1 MDTRVVMGEETLLK
15 TAEVQKGNPPKEPGG
30 QTSPLPNIH
39 SLSHPQEQGKDA
51 QLETSDEKDQP
62 HVSQKAEV
70 QEKAPSQPSAD
81 LATSDN
87 EVQEDTEEDETLS
100 KDEVPSHFFSELA
113 CPVAL
118 SFSEPAYGVDP
129 LRVGVP
135 SSLDPDLYYT
145 APSTPIKMPTS
156 SSHLK
161 HHSYPGSPASPLSPG
176 SPSDSEDLC
185 SPLTS
190 PSGSYITAEGGS
202 WTSSYTSSTSHS
214 ASPNLLFPEEIQE
227 APACFVNSL
236 SEIGDEVGE
245 EKGRAGPDREEE
257 KIRNFCLYHPQ
268 NLTNNSQVGIL
279 DTVIPEEDDA
289 SRSDEIN
296 NPRENSRPCWVSENT
311 SPTRTSSST
320 NSQED
325 GGESESSL
333 CPLEDTTTNSEP
345 IQMGMTLPLEACFP
359 EEHYGQM
366 DAHSDLLSTALTPDT
381 DSMTMASSSFS
392 PDSPILFLDAFCPGA
407 LDRLGPDS
415 FILSH
420 AACADD
426 TMDDDRMIPA
436 SLIPFPLHTSLIFKA
451 DSMEITLFPTEDDND
466 VEVNNRNERK
476 DDVDAYGAGEEEA
489 DVEDDDDEEDDFD
502 SNEEY
507 TSDSAKEAANE
518 SRDSNGEEKEEAK
531 VEVKVV
537 EEEQV
542 EEEDKQED
550 DEQEEDEDDES
561 DSKAVDDPTDED
573 TSESFLHSLSETS
586 INDGLDESFCFQ
598 DDTDDSLDSASYNGE
613 EDERL
618 YSTERHA
625 QSLEPIP
632 ADGPDLAQVQQQNE
646 QSSCQD
652 AHTQPFADEQ
662 ESPLQTT
669 ALSDAADASSK
680 DNSVLSKPDGRP
692 LTPEEQSDA
701 ASTSVHERGE
711 DISMYVQETT
721 GKNEIQQQT
730 TLSLEVNYRQADPSA
745 DLNESIEN
753 IEIVEKEAS
762 SEPPEES
769 KVSPNHNQTTTP
781 VVILASPDYATISI
795 SSSPTDTP
803 EQETTS
809 NHSSLQ
815 EESTK
820 ESPHVNSGTL
830 NLGSNDTEVEP
841 IKEPERDSFMLL
853 IKPRHKH
860 SESHR
865 TVGASRVALSKS
877 FTCKLSEPVRV
888 EALPFSNSGSETEA
902 DHNKGSAS
910 VDAGTTEYKS
920 DSGPPLTM
928 VSPTNDL
935 NKGVFLLS
943 CPKDQNPSSS
953 NIPISAS
960 SEFTSELADNLALT
974 PEHGPGDPAQEN
986 LRETSL
992 STDEGVLGA
1001 VGSSHSPL
1009 AISPKRENSETDTS
1023 REIHPGSGMWCD
1035 AGIGLSFG
1043 PGFGSRAKCGF
1054 WEADESLSLSLGKRY
1069 DFEVDSLLVCHPES
1083 QSTQSTIAPNV
1094 SNQVCTNDNNLFV
1107 DDEDNSVDE
1116 KKFHMV
1122 DDDLIKQGE
1131 SNLAHW
1137 KSVEEISEAGGGED
1151 ESSRFPEDNISN
1163 LNTDNETQIQN
1174 TWKNSNYSPFQYLDV
1189 GSCGSLNALSEE
1201 MRHQSVN
1208 VSKSLSNIPLDE
1220 IPLKVPG
1227 EEPLED
1233 PIHQTSNSSLRQVLE
1248 EVTAVGAS
1256 KVDAAIKATNT
1267 ESQLVAPESKKF
1279 SLPQGSFGSFK
1290 SKTDV
1295 CRSRNAHK
1303 GNLLE
1308 AEIVD
1313 LRTAGQRKSDVSSMT
1328 GIRVDEP
1335 KTTDAFRGENSVSV
1349 NSGEIEEERNV
1360 ETRTGKSSS
1369 ALDGSGHAHTLDGGL
1384 CTEAPAM
1391 KGRRRKQNK
1400 HRGSQGGNQGGLSP
1414 DFVENPKKAT
1424 GQLNSTADRWSK
1436 GTIENST
1443 PKRDLNGNNNL
1454 SSTDLHQRA
1463 SGVQGFSSP
1472 ELSSSASGHL
1482 NIVAEVKQEVHCKQ
1496 EALDNRPQTDTQR
1509 GVTVDVNENID
1520 LRKNT
1525 PKMFS
1530 HAPTSNSSST
1540 SLQCASTQP
1549 ENGLSTPVQES
1560 QPVLSAQQS
1569 PYPTSSSLFSPSPTS
1584 RKFTCPSSD
1593 LQQVTTAGG
1602 VSSSSS
1608 TQLSLS
1614 PSKGTHE
1621 HKQAVCVPDSS
1632 HGTSYQHH
1640 SPSQANIINRSNKQA
1655 PTVSMQD
1662 RCTGEYRHTDA
1673 EIFLTSPFKCK
1684 LCDVKS
1690 VTNVSSVR
1698 CWIR

>member
-1 MDTRVVMGEETLLK
+1 M
-15 TAEVQKGNPPKEPGG
+15 
-30 QTSPLPNIH
+30 
-39 SLSHPQEQGKDA
+39 
-51 QLETSDEKDQP
+51 
-62 HVSQKAEV
+62 
-70 QEKAPSQPSAD
+70 
-81 LATSDN
+81 
-87 EVQEDTEEDETLS
+87 
-100 KDEVPSHFFSELA
+100 
-113 CPVAL
+113 
-118 SFSEPAYGVDP
+118 
-129 LRVGVP
+129 
-135 SSLDPDLYYT
+135 
-145 APSTPIKMPTS
+145 
-156 SSHLK
+156 
-161 HHSYPGSPASPLSPG
+161 
-176 SPSDSEDLC
+176 
-185 SPLTS
+185 
-190 PSGSYITAEGGS
+190 
-202 WTSSYTSSTSHS
+202 
-214 ASPNLLFPEEIQE
+214 
-227 APACFVNSL
+227 
-236 SEIGDEVGE
+236 
-245 EKGRAGPDREEE
+245 
-257 KIRNFCLYHPQ
+257 
-268 NLTNNSQVGIL
+268 
-279 DTVIPEEDDA
+279 
-289 SRSDEIN
+289 
-296 NPRENSRPCWVSENT
+296 
-311 SPTRTSSST
+311 
-320 NSQED
+320 
-325 GGESESSL
+325 
-333 CPLEDTTTNSEP
+333 TTT
-345 IQMGMTLPLEACFP
+345 C
-359 EEHYGQM
+359 
-366 DAHSDLLSTALTPDT
+366 LL
-381 DSMTMASSSFS
+381 TM
-392 PDSPILFLDAFCPGA
+392 
-407 LDRLGPDS
+407 R
-415 FILSH
+415 
-420 AACADD
+420 
-426 TMDDDRMIPA
+426 
-436 SLIPFPLHTSLIFKA
+436 
-451 DSMEITLFPTEDDND
+451 
-466 VEVNNRNERK
+466 
-476 DDVDAYGAGEEEA
+476 
-489 DVEDDDDEEDDFD
+489 
-502 SNEEY
+502 
-507 TSDSAKEAANE
+507 
-518 SRDSNGEEKEEAK
+518 
-531 VEVKVV
+531 
-537 EEEQV
+537 
-542 EEEDKQED
+542 
-550 DEQEEDEDDES
+550 
-561 DSKAVDDPTDED
+561 
-573 TSESFLHSLSETS
+573 
-586 INDGLDESFCFQ
+586 
-598 DDTDDSLDSASYNGE
+598 
-613 EDERL
+613 
-618 YSTERHA
+618 
-625 QSLEPIP
+625 
-632 ADGPDLAQVQQQNE
+632 
-646 QSSCQD
+646 
-652 AHTQPFADEQ
+652 
-662 ESPLQTT
+662 TT
-669 ALSDAADASSK
+669 ALMK
-680 DNSVLSKPDGRP
+680 
-692 LTPEEQSDA
+692 
-701 ASTSVHERGE
+701 
-711 DISMYVQETT
+711 
-721 GKNEIQQQT
+721 
-730 TLSLEVNYRQADPSA
+730 
-745 DLNESIEN
+745 
-753 IEIVEKEAS
+753 
-762 SEPPEES
+762 
-769 KVSPNHNQTTTP
+769 
-781 VVILASPDYATISI
+781 
-795 SSSPTDTP
+795 
-803 EQETTS
+803 
-809 NHSSLQ
+809 
-815 EESTK
+815 
-820 ESPHVNSGTL
+820 
-830 NLGSNDTEVEP
+830 
-841 IKEPERDSFMLL
+841 
-853 IKPRHKH
+853 
-860 SESHR
+860 
-865 TVGASRVALSKS
+865 KS
-877 FTCKLSEPVRV
+877 FTWWM
-888 EALPFSNSGSETEA
+888 T
-902 DHNKGSAS
+902 
-910 VDAGTTEYKS
+910 
-920 DSGPPLTM
+920 
-928 VSPTNDL
+928 
-935 NKGVFLLS
+935 
-943 CPKDQNPSSS
+943 
-953 NIPISAS
+953 
-960 SEFTSELADNLALT
+960 
-974 PEHGPGDPAQEN
+974 
-986 LRETSL
+986 
-992 STDEGVLGA
+992 
-1001 VGSSHSPL
+1001 
-1009 AISPKRENSETDTS
+1009 
-1023 REIHPGSGMWCD
+1023 
-1035 AGIGLSFG
+1035 
-1043 PGFGSRAKCGF
+1043 
-1054 WEADESLSLSLGKRY
+1054 
-1069 DFEVDSLLVCHPES
+1069 
-1083 QSTQSTIAPNV
+1083 
-1094 SNQVCTNDNNLFV
+1094 
-1107 DDEDNSVDE
+1107 
-1116 KKFHMV
+1116 
-1122 DDDLIKQGE
+1122 DLIKQGE

-1662 RCTGEYRHTDA
+1662 RCTVSHQEVQPYQKA
-1673 EIFLTSPFKCK
+1673 EIHSGCPINSSQNLPEETDLKNDSSFLASCNESESEGSIPELEELEPLRPSEPQSIPSADDSLNRPKQSRSEKKARKAMSKLGLKPVHGVTRITIRKSKSILFVISRPDVFKSPVSDIYIVFGEAKIEDLSQQAHKAAAEKFKVPMMSSPLATPVPPSLTIKEESEEEEEEVDEGRPGAEGHRAGDGSGQRVTSKGRP
-1684 LCDVKS
+1684 S
-1690 VTNVSSVR
+1690 TETQQQ
-1698 CWIR
+1698 